1 MANNEETTSSL
12 SPSSPSSSSSSSHK
26 TCVLA
31 CGYRHV
37 FIPKSGNRFPAWL
50 VQIVVP
56 ENGQQQQHTSSTAHT
71 TPATSTATSAT
82 TKTSVIAVWRSKRD
96 FLRLSRS
103 TSASTSGRIVFPKRA
118 LTKLADAAPWKR
130 PPDPIHTGR
139 DNLNAA
145 LVNHDAE
152 GEDQWKVS
160 MKKNLFVLDRFLQ
173 QTAEYCQTEG
183 DCNTENSSAAVQN
196 AWAEFCRP
204 TDCED
209 LGVVVDSLDSVATV
223 ASSSIVEAI
232 QRGNALGQYF
242 CSKENA
248 DQLVECLL
256 QAIKR
261 TLPNTSSSGINRKML
276 IVEPSCGHGT
286 VIDSLRQQLQLQL
299 QLHLDK
305 SNDYEDADVL
315 AGSKCQIIG
324 LDIDEEAISYCQKSA
339 VVEAENNF
347 EKSKTRSDNISVSY
361 HLTDFLATND
371 TFTGRWTTTTGLID
385 TTATTAAVPPS
396 AVPVQVFMI
405 GGPPYS
411 AGQGTSGDDWHGTLP
426 MEFVEHAV
434 HQWKAAAVAFLMPA
448 RCRNATY
455 CLPADYRV
463 ETIDLKHS
471 SQFYFQGGK
480 KSVTQPSI
488 IQVFWKAETNKETET
503 GSS

>member
-1 MANNEETTSSL
+1 MANNEEVASSSSL
-12 SPSSPSSSSSSSHK
+12 SPSSSSSHK

-31 CGYRHV
+31 CGYRQV

-56 ENGQQQQHTSSTAHT
+56 DDEQRHTDSSTAHT
-71 TPATSTATSAT
+71 TGTATSAT
-82 TKTSVIAVWRSKRD
+82 TAATTKTSVRSVWRSKRD

-103 TSASTSGRIVFPKRA
+103 TSTSTSGRIVFPKRA

-139 DNLNAA
+139 DNVESECA
-145 LVNHDAE
+145 LALSDYE
-152 GEDQWKVS
+152 GDDNWKVA
-160 MKKNLFVLDRFLQ
+160 MTKNLFWLDRFLQ
-173 QTAEYCQTEG
+173 QTAEYCG
-183 DCNTENSSAAVQN
+183 NHKNSSDVQVAQVRS
-196 AWAEFCRP
+196 AWTEFCRS

-209 LGVVVDSLDSVATV
+209 LAVVAKSHDGAASTLL
-223 ASSSIVEAI
+223 ASSSAVEAI

-256 QAIKR
+256 QAVKR
-261 TLPNTSSSGINRKML
+261 TLSISYCSSASRKML

-286 VIDSLRQQLQLQL
+286 VIDSLRQQLQL
-299 QLHLDK
+299 HLDK
-305 SNDYEDADVL
+305 STNNAHGDADLL

-324 LDIDEEAISYCQKSA
+324 LDIDEEAIAYCQKA
-339 VVEAENNF
+339 VVEA
-347 EKSKTRSDNISVSY
+347 KSFGQRKIAGSDNISISY
-361 HLTDFLATND
+361 HLTDFLATNE
-371 TFTGRWTTTTGLID
+371 TFTNRWTTADPMD
-385 TTATTAAVPPS
+385 TTTTTTAAMPPS
-396 AVPVQVFMI
+396 GVPVFMV

-426 MEFVEHAV
+426 IEFVEHSV

-455 CLPADYRV
+455 RLPADYRV
-463 ETIDLKHS
+463 ETIDLEHS

-480 KSVTQPSI
+480 KAVTQPSI
-488 IQVFWKAETNKETET
+488 IQVFWKAETDKETET

>member
-1 MANNEETTSSL
+1 MANNEEPTSSL
-12 SPSSPSSSSSSSHK
+12 SSSSALSSQK

-50 VQIVVP
+50 VQTIIP
-56 ENGQQQQHTSSTAHT
+56 DNGQHTGSTAQT
-71 TPATSTATSAT
+71 TTTST
-82 TKTSVIAVWRSKRD
+82 VWRSKRD

-103 TSASTSGRIVFPKRA
+103 TSTASSGRIVFPKRA

-130 PPDPIHTGR
+130 PTDKTGR
-139 DNLNAA
+139 DSFKATHA
-145 LVNHDAE
+145 LADHD
-152 GEDQWKVS
+152 DNWKVS

-173 QTAEYCQTEG
+173 QTAEYCQTEA
-183 DCNTENSSAAVQN
+183 DSSINENSAADVQVQN

-204 TDCED
+204 TDCDD
-209 LGVVVDSLDSVATV
+209 LEVLVADGQDFATTA
-223 ASSSIVEAI
+223 ASSSAVEAI

-256 QAIKR
+256 QAVKR
-261 TLPNTSSSGINRKML
+261 TLPNTSNSDSGSGSSRKML
-276 IVEPSCGHGT
+276 IVEPSCGHGA
-286 VIDSLRQQLQLQL
+286 VIDSLRQQL
-299 QLHLDK
+299 HD
-305 SNDYEDADVL
+305 DANADIS
-315 AGSKCQIIG
+315 AGSKYQIIG
-324 LDIDEEAISYCQKSA
+324 LDIDEEAITYCQKA
-339 VVEAENNF
+339 VDEAEMTS
-347 EKSKTRSDNISVSY
+347 EKHNTGSDSISVSY

-371 TFTGRWTTTTGLID
+371 TFTNRWTTTTTMTTDLMD
-385 TTATTAAVPPS
+385 TTTSTAAVPPI
-396 AVPVQVFMI
+396 AVPVFMI

-455 CLPADYRV
+455 RLPANYRV

-480 KSVTQPSI
+480 KPVTQPSI
-488 IQVFWKAETNKETET
+488 IQVFWKAGADIETKTE
-503 GSS
+503 